1 MSENSESNRECLC
14 KVALPHS
21 ESITQACVCEFMF
34 THPEEKLSKYM
45 FTKKMTKEILPPSI
59 YTKILQR

>member
-34 THPEEKLSKYM
+34 THPGEKLSKYM
-45 FTKKMTKEILPPSI
+45 STKKYE
-59 YTKILQR
+59 